1 MNTLE
6 PYTMEEINLMV
17 HAVQE
22 AVDKHMAP
30 GTVFFLVLCDGK
42 KCGACAT
49 VPPEMAGD
57 IQAAMAEL
65 SQRHVQFNN

>member
-1 MNTLE
+1 MNTHE
-6 PYTMEEINLMV
+6 PYTIEELNLIT

-22 AVDKHMAP
+22 VVAKHLAP
-30 GTVFFLVLCDGK
+30 GTVFFMVLCDGK

-49 VPPEMAGD
+49 IPPEMAGD
-57 IQAAMAEL
+57 IQAAMGEL